1 MRTLQ
6 LELAAEHSSTIAARL
21 DAAGVSV
28 MPGFDPVPM
37 RGRSPEPDTLVV
49 TVLVPSG
56 IGVDRLRE
64 IPGVLRVIGDLQ
76 IEPLK

>member
-6 LELAAEHSSTIAARL
+6 LEFATERASIIAARL
-21 DAAGVSV
+21 DAAGVSAV
-28 MPGFDPVPM
+28 PGYDPVPM
-37 RGRSPEPDTLVV
+37 RGRGSEPDTLVV

-56 IGVDRLRE
+56 IGVDSLRE

-76 IEPLK
+76 LQPLK